1 VAKRCEQVSGDLRR
15 RIRAGEFT
23 PGDRLPAETTLATE
37 YEVGPVTVRQ
47 ALTALRTEGLIEERH
62 GRGTFVRGR
71 GRRRRAERSNL
82 RHQWEKDRARA
93 GPGERRS
100 TGATEQ
106 DTGLTTDQLAF
117 RAEYE
122 RIEAPEELAAALHL
136 EPGDAVLQRTY
147 RTRSVDEDDS
157 LKVARSYLPYEIAE
171 RNPDLLDAARE
182 PWPGGTMNQLHTV
195 GIEIDRVEEV
205 VTARAATP
213 QESEE
218 LGLAPGAAVMD
229 VRKTLHDID
238 GRIVEVADVVL
249 PGDRYAVKCVT
260 TLERW

>member
-1 VAKRCEQVSGDLRR
+1 MTKGYDEVSGDLRR
-15 RIRAGEFT
+15 RVRAGEFP
-23 PGDRLPAETTLATE
+23 PGDRLPDEAALATE
-37 YEVGPVTVRQ
+37 YGVGLPALRQ
-47 ALTALRTEGLIEERH
+47 ALADLRTEGLIGNED
-62 GRGTFVRGR
+62 GRGTFVRGHR
-71 GRRRRAERSNL
+71 QRAERSNL

-93 GPGERRS
+93 DPAERKR

-106 DTGLTTDQLAF
+106 DTGLTTGQLAF
-117 RAEYE
+117 QAEYE
-122 RIEAPEELAAALHL
+122 RIEAPEELAAALNL
-136 EPGDAVLQRTY
+136 DPGDAVLKRTY
-147 RTRSVDEDDS
+147 RTRSADEEEP
-157 LKVARSYLPYEIAE
+157 LKVARSYIPYEIA
-171 RNPDLLDAARE
+171 RQNPDLLDAARE

-205 VTARAATP
+205 VTARSPTP

-229 VRKTLHDID
+229 VRKTLHDTD